1 MVGNLFLP
9 FYCFF
14 IFIFINIHFC
24 LFLLK
29 KNKKIKLHS
38 LFEVNL
44 EVADSILGYLNYTL
58 GKGLFFKKNEQ

>member
-1 MVGNLFLP
+1 MGVLGPCPGLLVFDGRKSLP
-9 FYCFF
+9 SFCFF

-44 EVADSILGYLNYTL
+44 EVADSI
-58 GKGLFFKKNEQ
+58 